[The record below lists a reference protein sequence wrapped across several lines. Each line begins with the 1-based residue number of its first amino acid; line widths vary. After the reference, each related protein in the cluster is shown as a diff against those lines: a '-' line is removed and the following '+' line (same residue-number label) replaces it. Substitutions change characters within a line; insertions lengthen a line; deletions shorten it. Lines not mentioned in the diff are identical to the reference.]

1 MLAKDISVVGFV
13 AYQYSRA
20 NFWLEALSMHFWI
33 HLDKQKQKK
42 YVYIFFLKISQF
54 KDQN

>member
-20 NFWLEALSMHFWI
+20 NFWLEALSM
-33 HLDKQKQKK
+33 KQKK
-42 YVYIFFLKISQF
+42 YVYICFSKIF
-54 KDQN
+54 TI

>member
-1 MLAKDISVVGFV
+1 MLDKDISVVGFV

-20 NFWLEALSMHFWI
+20 NFWLEALSIHFRI
-33 HLDKQKQKK
+33 HLDTQKQKE